1 MNMNRNT
8 LSARPFG
15 RFELSIAALVLA
27 LAPAEPARSQNEG
40 FAFPPA
46 RVEVATAE
54 LRDMAPSVDVSGTV
68 VSLNDSRIASEIEGI
83 LTWVAEVGADVDAG
97 DLIARIDPRLIQIEV
112 KRAKANVARLQS
124 DFEYR
129 HRQLERTEELAAKNS
144 ASRTLLDEARAQRD
158 QAQHSLTDANAVLER
173 VRADLARTEIRAPFA
188 GHVTA
193 RLASVGEFVNVG
205 EDVLRLVD
213 THRIEISL
221 PASITLTRFIKPGMR
236 VPVRGGDVARQHTVR
251 TVVPVGDA
259 VSRMVEV
266 RLSAGDS
273 EWLVGTPVQ
282 VSLPSDTAV
291 STVAVPRD
299 ALVERSNQS
308 YVYKVNSDGTAE
320 QVAVRISAVVGLWV
334 GVAGGIAAGDR
345 VIVRGAE
352 RLSPGQAVEI
362 IESVSAR

>member
-1 MNMNRNT
+1 MESRRVT
-8 LSARPFG
+8 ARTFDRPA
-15 RFELSIAALVLA
+15 RYLLASLLA
-27 LAPAEPARSQNEG
+27 LGVAGPAAGQDDA
-40 FAFPPA
+40 FTFPPA
-46 RVEVATAE
+46 RVEVATAD
-54 LRDMAPSVDVSGTV
+54 LREMAPSVDVSGTV

-83 LTWVAEVGADVDAG
+83 LTWLADVG
-97 DLIARIDPRLIQIEV
+97 DLIARIDPRLIRIEV
-112 KRAKANVARLQS
+112 KRAEANVARLQS

-129 HRQLERTEELAAKNS
+129 QRQLERTEELAAKNS
-144 ASRTLLDEARAQRD
+144 ASKTLLDEARAQRD
-158 QAQHSLTDANAVLER
+158 QAQHSLADAKAALER
-173 VRADLARTEIRAPFA
+173 ARADLARTEIRAPFG

-205 EDVLRLVD
+205 EDIIRLVD

-221 PASITLTRFIKPGMR
+221 PASINLTRYIKPGMS
-236 VPVRGGDVARQHTVR
+236 VPVRSGDIEREHTVR

-266 RLSAGDS
+266 RLSVGDG

-282 VSLPSDTAV
+282 ISIPSDASI

-299 ALVERSNQS
+299 ALVERGREM
-308 YVYKVNSDGTAE
+308 YVYKVNADNTAE
-320 QVAVRISAVVGLWV
+320 QVTVQTSAIVGLWV
-334 GVAGGIAAGDR
+334 GVASGISAGDQ

-362 IESVSAR
+362 IE

>member
-1 MNMNRNT
+1 MMITEKLIQRRSLNSTRRGLL
-8 LSARPFG
+8 LSVALCVTG
-15 RFELSIAALVLA
+15 TSAA
-27 LAPAEPARSQNEG
+27 QDDG

-46 RVEVATAE
+46 RVEVAAAE

-68 VSLNDSRIASEIEGI
+68 VSLNDSRIASEIEGV

-97 DLIARIDPRLIQIEV
+97 SLIARIDPRLMQIEV
-112 KRAKANVARLQS
+112 RRAQANAARLQS

-129 HRQLERTEELAAKNS
+129 ERQLERTEELAARNS
-144 ASRTLLDEARAQRD
+144 ASKTLLDEARAQRD
-158 QAQHSLTDANAVLER
+158 QAKHALADAGAALER
-173 VRADLARTEIRAPFA
+173 ARADLDRTEIRAPFA

-193 RLASVGEFVNVG
+193 RLSSVGEFVNVG

-221 PASITLTRFIKPGMR
+221 PASIALARHIKPGMR
-236 VPVRGGDVARQHTVR
+236 VAVRNGAVERQHTIR

-282 VSLPSDTAV
+282 VSLPSDTPI

-299 ALVERSNQS
+299 SLVERGSQS
-308 YVYKVNSDGTAE
+308 FVYKVNEDGTAD
-320 QVAVRISAVVGLWV
+320 QVTVQISAVVGLWV
-334 GVAGGIAAGDR
+334 GVAGGISPGDR

-352 RLSPGQAVEI
+352 RLSPGQAVEV
-362 IESVSAR
+362 IESVGAR

>member
-1 MNMNRNT
+1 MER
-8 LSARPFG
+8 
-15 RFELSIAALVLA
+15 SILRVRIFSRVIRRGGLVVLA
-27 LAPAEPARSQNEG
+27 FGWAGLASGQEG
-40 FAFPPA
+40 DFALPPA
-46 RVEVATAE
+46 RVEVAAAE
-54 LRDMAPSVDVSGTV
+54 LREMAPVVDVSGTV
-68 VSLNDSRIASEIEGI
+68 VSLNDSRIASEIEGV
-83 LTWVAEVGADVDAG
+83 LTWIAEVGANVDAG

-112 KRAKANVARLQS
+112 KRARANVARLQS
-124 DFEYR
+124 DLEYR
-129 HRQLERTEELAAKNS
+129 QRQLDRTDELAARNS
-144 ASRTLLDEARAQRD
+144 ASKTLLDEARAQRD
-158 QAQHSLTDANAVLER
+158 QARHSLTDAKAALER
-173 VRADLARTEIRAPFA
+173 TRADLARTEIRAPFA

-221 PASITLTRFIKPGMR
+221 PASITLTRHIEQGMR
-236 VPVRGGDVARQHTVR
+236 VPVRSGNTEREHTVR

-282 VSLPSDTAV
+282 ISLPSDAAV

-299 ALVERSNQS
+299 ALVERGSEA
-308 YVYKVNSDGTAE
+308 YVYKVNDDGTAE
-320 QVAVRISAVVGLWV
+320 QVTVQATAIVGLWV
-334 GVAGGIAAGDR
+334 GVAGGISAGDR

-352 RLSPGQAVEI
+352 RLAPGQA
-362 IESVSAR
+362 IEVISD

>member
-1 MNMNRNT
+1 MET
-8 LSARPFG
+8 SVLIARIFG
-15 RFELSIAALVLA
+15 RVMRSGGFVILAFGAAGPA
-27 LAPAEPARSQNEG
+27 LGQEG
-40 FAFPPA
+40 EFAFPPA

-54 LRDMAPSVDVSGTV
+54 LRDMAPTVDVSGTV
-68 VSLNDSRIASEIEGI
+68 VSLNDSRIASEIEGV
-83 LTWVAEVGADVDAG
+83 LTWVADVGADVDAG

-112 KRAKANVARLQS
+112 KRARANVARLQS

-129 HRQLERTEELAAKNS
+129 QRQLERTDELAAKNS

-158 QAQHSLTDANAVLER
+158 QAQHSLTDAKAALER
-173 VRADLARTEIRAPFA
+173 TQADLARTEIRAPFA

-193 RLASVGEFVNVG
+193 RLGSVGEFVNVG

-221 PASITLTRFIKPGMR
+221 PASIGLTQFIKPGMR
-236 VPVRGGDVARQHTVR
+236 VPVRSGSVEREHTVR

-282 VSLPSDTAV
+282 ISLPSDAAV

-299 ALVERSNQS
+299 ALVERGSQA
-308 YVYKVNSDGTAE
+308 YVYKVNEDGTAE
-320 QVAVRISAVVGLWV
+320 QVTVQATAIVGLWV
-334 GVAGGIAAGDR
+334 GVAGGISAGDR

-352 RLSPGQAVEI
+352 RLAPGQAVEI
-362 IESVSAR
+362 IGTKEG

>member
-1 MNMNRNT
+1 MSNR
-8 LSARPFG
+8 
-15 RFELSIAALVLA
+15 ALKNREFIA
-27 LAPAEPARSQNEG
+27 LARGSALIALGIWAAMPARGQESG

-46 RVEVATAE
+46 RVEVAAAE

-68 VSLNDSRIASEIEGI
+68 VSLNDSRIASEIEGV
-83 LTWVAEVGADVDAG
+83 LTWLADVGADVAAG
-97 DLIARIDPRLIQIEV
+97 DLIARIDPRLMQIEV
-112 KRAKANVARLQS
+112 KRARANVERLRS

-129 HRQLERTEELAAKNS
+129 QRQLERTEELAAKNS
-144 ASRTLLDEARAQRD
+144 ASKTLLDEARAQRD
-158 QAQHSLTDANAVLER
+158 QAQHSLTDARAALER
-173 VRADLARTEIRAPFA
+173 AQADLARTEIRAPFA

-213 THRIEISL
+213 THRIEIAL
-221 PASITLTRFIKPGMR
+221 PASIALTRYIKPGMR
-236 VPVRGGDVARQHTVR
+236 VPVRGGKVEREHTVR

-282 VSLPSDTAV
+282 ISLPSDEAV

-299 ALVERSNQS
+299 ALIERSRQS
-308 YVYKVNSDGTAE
+308 YVFKVNDGTAE
-320 QVAVRISAVVGLWV
+320 QVTVQISAVVGLWV
-334 GVAGGIAAGDR
+334 GIAGNVSPGDQ

-362 IESVSAR
+362 IESVGAR